1 MLLMIS
7 QFTCH
12 SHLIGVLPLS
22 AHELDFLERL
32 NSAGDIVPD
41 LLTEDAA
48 MQGIIG
54 DHPGLRWKALGVN
67 RRLGV
72 VASDAE
78 PNE

>member
-1 MLLMIS
+1 MIS

-48 MQGIIG
+48 MQASSEII
-54 DHPGLRWKALGVN
+54 P
-67 RRLGV
+67 
-72 VASDAE
+72 ASDGRRSA
-78 PNE
+78 